1 MDKGHQTP
9 AQGIDH
15 MDSSARVGMRR
26 ATIGI
31 VAGSGPEAGIDLWAK
46 ILRRNAA
53 VLGPAFRGDL
63 DAPRVV
69 IRSEPELGLSMDLA
83 INEAPVWDAMA
94 RTATWIAGECDAWAI
109 ACNTLNWFA
118 PRIASLGLPGEFI
131 SFPEVVAKW
140 IAASGIQ
147 RLGLLGAAP
156 VTELGY
162 WSAYRHL
169 SQLVEVETPA
179 NLQPLQELI
188 YDVKRLGSSDQSLR
202 PRFAEILMEMQSDT
216 LLLACTELPLIADVS
231 TSKTLVDVTELVA
244 DALVARSL
252 AGGDRATM
260 TPAQQENDV

>member
-1 MDKGHQTP
+1 ME
-9 AQGIDH
+9 
-15 MDSSARVGMRR
+15 SSARVGMRS

-53 VLGPAFRGDL
+53 ALGPAFRGDL

-83 INEAPVWDAMA
+83 KNEAPVWDAMA
-94 RTATWIAGECDAWAI
+94 RTATWIAGECDAWAV

-118 PRIASLGLPGEFI
+118 PRITSLGLPGEFI
-131 SFPEVVAKW
+131 SFPEVVANW
-140 IAASGIQ
+140 IATSGIQ
-147 RLGLLGAAP
+147 KLGLLGAAP

-169 SQLVEVETPA
+169 AGLVDIETPA
-179 NLQPLQELI
+179 DRKALQDLI
-188 YDVKRLGSSDQSLR
+188 YDVKRLGSEDPGLR
-202 PRFAEILMEMQSDT
+202 PRFARIVESMQTET
-216 LLLACTELPLIADVS
+216 LLLACTELPLIADIP
-231 TSKTLVDVTELVA
+231 TSKTLVDVTDLVA

-260 TPAQQENDV
+260 TPAQQENNA

>member
-1 MDKGHQTP
+1 MDRT
-9 AQGIDH
+9 
-15 MDSSARVGMRR
+15 ARVAPRR

-69 IRSEPELGLSMDLA
+69 VLSEPQLGLSMDLA
-83 INEAPVWDAMA
+83 NNEGPVWEAMQS
-94 RTATWIAGECDAWAI
+94 TATRIAAQSDAWAI

-118 PRIASLGLPGEFI
+118 PRIASLGLTADFV
-131 SFPEVVAKW
+131 SFPGVVADW
-140 IAASGIQ
+140 IPSSGIH

-156 VTELGY
+156 VTEMGA
-162 WSAYRHL
+162 WSAYRDL
-169 SQLVEVETPA
+169 AGLVEIETPA
-179 NLQPLQELI
+179 DLGALQDLI
-188 YDVKRLGSSDQSLR
+188 YDVKRLGSADPGLR
-202 PRFAEILMEMQSDT
+202 PRFARIVEAMQADT
-216 LLLACTELPLIADVS
+216 LLLACTELPLIADFP
-231 TSKTLVDVTELVA
+231 TSKTLVDVTDLVA

-260 TPAQQENDV
+260 TPAQQENDA